1 MTDAPMVSHLILLQ
15 SQEEGMISILLERKA
30 EQAVSLFLTTCSEI
44 LHILH

>member
-15 SQEEGMISILLERKA
+15 SQEEGIISILLERKA
-30 EQAVSLFLTTCSEI
+30 EQAVSLFLTTCSGI